1 MKRAPKIK
9 LPSGGTIL
17 AWLGVIGTVLGIV
30 GFFVSDLPGLFGGRG
45 QGLSEEQVIATL
57 AALQEG
63 KQAAELQ
70 LTRIALDQLSAA
82 NQATQ
87 QAVAQQEAAIQG
99 TLAAVRAEQDS
110 FVATRNAIAALT
122 ATRAA
127 QDATATAAA
136 DVIATATAQAAQD
149 ATATAN
155 WVAQITPTPTP
166 TPTSAPTPTPTPTPE
181 LVSDHRLLA
190 AADVSIGRDGLLVF
204 SVRTAQPIPNLPA
217 DGLSYVW
224 SLDTDRSPAT
234 GLALQDIGVDV
245 RVAARFEN
253 GAWVG
258 TVTTVGPEG
267 PTGDP
272 FLFLDISVSGTNLS
286 ATLDPA
292 EVGLPTT
299 FDWVARAELA
309 GAAYSFMPV
318 EGHATLAP

>member
-1 MKRAPKIK
+1 MKRAPEIK
-9 LPSGGTIL
+9 LPGGGTII

-30 GFFVSDLPGLFGGRG
+30 GFFVSDLPGLFGGREH
-45 QGLSEEQVIATL
+45 GLSEEQVIATL

-70 LTRIALDQLSAA
+70 LTQIALDQLSAA

-87 QAVAQQEAAIQG
+87 QAFARQEAAIQG
-99 TLAAVRAEQDS
+99 TLAAVRAEQDA

-136 DVIATATAQAAQD
+136 EGIATATAQAAQD

-155 WVAQITPTPTP
+155 WLAQITPTFTP
-166 TPTSAPTPTPTPTPE
+166 TPTSTPPPTPTPTPE
-181 LVSDHRLLA
+181 PVSDHRLLA
-190 AADVSIGRDGLLVF
+190 AADVSIGRDGLLAF
-204 SVRTAQPIPNLPA
+204 SVRTAQPIPNTPA
-217 DGLSYVW
+217 DGLAYVW
-224 SLDTDRSPAT
+224 SLDTDRSAST

-258 TVTTVGPEG
+258 TVTAVGPEG
-267 PTGDP
+267 AVGDP

-292 EVGLPTT
+292 SVGLPTT
-299 FDWVARAELA
+299 FDWVARAEL
-309 GAAYSFMPV
+309 GGVAYSFMPS
-318 EGHATLAP
+318 EGHATLTP